1 LEFVSPISQ
10 AMETKSIHKKEQG
23 QSLVEFAFVFGLMLL
38 AAFIFLNLCLGT
50 YYQIQLTRLAHDI
63 ARVESLS
70 EFEDASASD
79 QKIDLLLFQYQSR
92 SAFPMDLLNDN
103 MFFYTVQEQFY
114 NPQMQFITVQVNY
127 AGFTL
132 PFTGWLNVSSSIIY
146 PKITSEGLP

>member
-1 LEFVSPISQ
+1 LEFVSPIFQ
-10 AMETKSIHKKEQG
+10 AMETNFVLKKEQG
-23 QSLVEFAFVFGLMLL
+23 QSLVEFAFVFGIMLL

-70 EFEDASASD
+70 EFEDASDTD

-92 SAFPMDLLNDN
+92 SAFPIDLLNDN
-103 MFFYTVQEQFY
+103 MFFYTIHEQFY

-132 PFTGWLNVSSSIIY
+132 PFTGWLNVSSSIVY
-146 PKITSEGLP
+146 PKITSEGIP

>member
-1 LEFVSPISQ
+1 MEFVSPIFQ
-10 AMETKSIHKKEQG
+10 AMETNFVLKKEQG
-23 QSLVEFAFVFGLMLL
+23 QSLVEFAFVFGIMLL

-70 EFEDASASD
+70 EFEDASDTD

-92 SAFPMDLLNDN
+92 SAFPMDLLNDD
-103 MFFYTVQEQFY
+103 MFFFTIHEQFY

-127 AGFTL
+127 AGFSL
-132 PFTGWLNVSSSIIY
+132 PFTGWLNVSSSIVF
-146 PKITSEGLP
+146 PKITSEGVP